1 MKLQINITPICSAKT
16 VHSFRHFSILVGMY
30 IQGAMK
36 MVFSPDLK
44 INYRG
49 ARDCAPFYENK
60 SQGKIARRSLLS
72 KVPRSPFRLYEG
84 YDVSLLSAL

>member
-1 MKLQINITPICSAKT
+1 MRKSVITYSGECDDSHHARPQEQ
-16 VHSFRHFSILVGMY
+16 LM
-30 IQGAMK
+30 
-36 MVFSPDLK
+36 
-44 INYRG
+44 RG